1 MRRLFAL
8 LSMLGFA
15 FAAFGQE
22 AGDRT
27 DSLGSGRRP
36 SIASATEYA
45 NVLVNLLPHPS
56 EGEPL
61 TAQSFHVPD
70 WTTGAG
76 PIVVNSATVARAILS
91 GNHLI
96 SAVDALVT
104 GIVLPGAATDYEI
117 LVNET
122 RPHESAF
129 YFSLP
134 KAAEAVL
141 AEVYPSAGAYGF
153 TIEIGFSRPAGVDVY
168 YSLDGGSWV
177 LFADSAP
184 LFLHRS
190 AELRYYAKSG
200 ADTGPVKTANYTIVQ
215 RGGVDTDGDRIPDFI
230 EIGRGWNPLVFNRDA
245 DNDNWSDF
253 DELLRGSDPESGASV
268 PADSDAP
275 SGTVE
280 ARLAWSDYDEV
291 LRQTDPNDS
300 ASEPVAPGLDVAE
313 YLLSGEPGE
322 KMTPGAGVSPEMT
335 ENSRV
340 EFYNLSGIQVA
351 SATVEGGSFSV
362 RLAGDQPWIL
372 KAVEANNVD
381 VTLLK
386 YLPSYWPCLNPG
398 SIYTEGMTEAE
409 WLTGYRA
416 LYESLMFTEFSGVVF
431 DATGMVTALAMGRFF
446 ETAIPLAG
454 PVVLT
459 EAGHSPVQEAVVA
472 LAGTYDFDDVA
483 AFFEE
488 SVAVEPGLAD
498 LVRSFI
504 EWARDSDPDAPMHR
518 TLSRA
523 VHGEAIPATGL
534 PPGVT
539 QAQLDNLRNRIDAAV
554 LAAPSRIRQATGTLV
569 EDPRGFQ
576 TMSDGGL
583 VYWLDFGNLSYIP
596 GSTVFVEGLVEKQCE
611 YPDVV
616 KLTVTAL
623 SILSAEGLENNL
635 DSDLDGLFDQWEYF
649 FFGDL
654 LQSATGDPDGDLFDN
669 LTEQANFTHPN
680 DAGSNPG
687 LTPTPTPT
695 PSVTATPTPS
705 MTPTPTGGTETPTPT
720 ATPMKY
726 DFYPDLKIN
735 WNDLYPLIHGMKIV
749 PATPE
754 ESFDYK
760 NLFEFSS
767 YWMYNEE

>member
-22 AGDRT
+22 AGHGT
-27 DSLGSGRRP
+27 DYATTGRAIR
-36 SIASATEYA
+36 IASATEYA

-76 PIVVNSATVARAILS
+76 PIVLNSATVARAILS

-96 SAVDALVT
+96 SAADTLLT

-122 RPHESAF
+122 QPHESAF

-141 AEVYPSAGAYGF
+141 AEVYPSAGTYGL
-153 TIEIGFSRPAGVDVY
+153 TIEIGFSRPAGVEVY
-168 YSLDGGSWV
+168 YSLDGGAWI

-215 RGGVDTDGDRIPDFI
+215 RGDVDTDGDRIPDFI
-230 EIGRGWNPLVFNRDA
+230 EIGRGWNPLVYHRDT
-245 DNDNWSDF
+245 DNDNWNDF
-253 DELLRGSDPESGASV
+253 DELLRGSDPESGGSV

-275 SGTVE
+275 SATVE
-280 ARLAWSDYDEV
+280 ARLAWSDYDEA
-291 LRQTDPNDS
+291 LRQTDPSDS
-300 ASEPVAPGLDVAE
+300 ASEPMAPGMDVAE
-313 YLLSGEPGE
+313 YILTGEPGE
-322 KMTPGAGVSPEMT
+322 KMTPGAGASPEMT

-351 SATVEGGSFSV
+351 SATIEGGSFSV

-372 KAVEANNVD
+372 KAIEANNVD
-381 VTLLK
+381 VALLK
-386 YLPSYWPCLNPG
+386 YIPSYWPCLNAG
-398 SIYTEGMTEAE
+398 SIYAEGMTEAE
-409 WLTGYRA
+409 WLAGYGV
-416 LYESLMFTEFSGVVF
+416 LYESLMFTEFSGDVF

-454 PVVLT
+454 PVVLSD
-459 EAGHSPVQEAVVA
+459 ASDSPVLEDIAA

-483 AFFEE
+483 ASFDE
-488 SVAVEPGLAD
+488 SVALEPDLSE
-498 LVRSFI
+498 LVRTFI
-504 EWARDSDPDAPMHR
+504 EWARDTDPDAPIHR
-518 TLSRA
+518 ILSRA
-523 VHGEAIPATGL
+523 VHGETIPATGL
-534 PPGVT
+534 PPGVA

-554 LAAPSRIRQATGTLV
+554 MVAPSRIRQGTGTLV
-569 EDPRGFQ
+569 SDPRGFQ
-576 TMSDGGL
+576 TLSDDG
-583 VYWLDFGNLSYIP
+583 VTYWLDFGNLSYIP
-596 GSTVFVEGLVEKQCE
+596 GSTVHVEGVVEKQCE

-623 SILSAEGLENNL
+623 SILSAEDLENNL

-649 FFGDL
+649 FFGEL
-654 LQSATGDPDGDLFDN
+654 VQSATGDPDGDLFDN
-669 LTEQANFTHPN
+669 LAEQGGYTHPN

-687 LTPTPTPT
+687 LTPTPT

-705 MTPTPTGGTETPTPT
+705 MTPTPTSGMETPTPT
-720 ATPMKY
+720 ATPIKY

-735 WNDLYPLIHGMKIV
+735 WNDLYPLIHGMKIE

-767 YWMYNEE
+767 YWMLGED